1 MASTTTR
8 REFIQTTLAA
18 GAVAA
23 GGILPAI
30 QASAMRKPRDTKP
43 MRILILGGTGFIGP
57 ALVEVALANGH
68 EVSVFNRGVTEKRKG
83 ALPDKVERL
92 IGDRD
97 PDKGEGIKALA
108 GKKWDVCID
117 DTGYYPRMV
126 KASAELLAP
135 NIKQYVFVSSISA
148 YAKNDAVGA
157 DETVELAELED
168 PTVENMGDQYQN
180 YGGLKVLC
188 ERAAEAAMPGKT
200 TIVRPGFI
208 VGPGDGTDRFT
219 YWPVRVSQGGEVL
232 CPGDPNDPLQIID
245 VRDLAAFLLL
255 VAERNL
261 INTYNACGP
270 AKKLS
275 WGECLNACKQACPA
289 DSPGR
294 NATLAWVPTKFLI
307 DHPDQVNLPLWVP
320 AAGDS
325 AGFHTWSN
333 ARAVKDGLTF
343 RPIEVT
349 CRDTLAWWPGE
360 LERRVRVTKEMQ
372 DEAKAKGEPVPQMP
386 DPLKI
391 RAGMTPEAEAKIL
404 KDWHAAQG

>member
-1 MASTTTR
+1 MSSTTR

-23 GGILPAI
+23 GGLVPALR
-30 QASAMRKPRDTKP
+30 ASAMRWPRDTKP

-68 EVSVFNRGVTEKRKG
+68 EVSVFNRGITEKRKG

-92 IGDRD
+92 VGDRD
-97 PDKGEGIKALA
+97 PDKGEGIKVLA
-108 GKKWDVCID
+108 GKQWDVCID

-126 KASAELLAP
+126 RASAELLAP

-148 YAKNDAVGA
+148 YGKNDALGA
-157 DETVELAELED
+157 DETAELAILHD
-168 PTVENMGDQYQN
+168 PTVETMGAQYEN

-188 ERAAEAAMPGKT
+188 EQAAENAMPGKT

-219 YWPVRVSQGGEVL
+219 YWPVRIQKGGEVL
-232 CPGDPNDPLQIID
+232 CPGNPEEPLQIID

-255 VAERNL
+255 IAERNL
-261 INTYNACGP
+261 INIYNACGP

-275 WGECLNACKQACPA
+275 WSEALNACKEACP
-289 DSPGR
+289 SGSSGR
-294 NATLAWVPTKFLI
+294 DATLTWVSTEFI
-307 DHPDQVNLPLWVP
+307 EAHPDQIDLPLWVP
-320 AAGDS
+320 FKGDS
-325 AGFHTWSN
+325 QGFHTWSN

-343 RPIEVT
+343 RPIIDT

-360 LERRVRVTKEMQ
+360 LERRVRVTKQMQ
-372 DEAKAKGEPVPQMP
+372 DEAAAKDEPVPQMP

-391 RAGMTPEAEAKIL
+391 RAGMSPELEAKLL
-404 KDWHAAQG
+404 KDWHAKQG